1 MNDTANIT
9 LHIGALPVMAHA
21 IEEVKEMAGLSSALV
36 LNPGTLSH
44 DWVET
49 MKIAGKNANIK
60 GIPIIL
66 DPVGAGATKYRTK
79 TNLELLKLLKIAIIK
94 GNCGEIG
101 ALTGMGGKMLGVE
114 SVESL
119 DDPIKAAQIL
129 AKMNNNVV
137 VITGKRDI
145 IVSTNDIYYVDNGH
159 ELLTT
164 ITGSGC
170 MATAMI
176 GAFAA
181 VEPDFAFA
189 AASALAVYGLAAE
202 IAAKNA
208 SGPVSFKVALLDAI
222 YNLTVEQVRLGVKI
236 TKSQYI

>member
-1 MNDTANIT
+1 
-9 LHIGALPVMAHA
+9 
-21 IEEVKEMAGLSSALV
+21 
-36 LNPGTLSH
+36 
-44 DWVET
+44 
-49 MKIAGKNANIK
+49 
-60 GIPIIL
+60 
-66 DPVGAGATKYRTK
+66 
-79 TNLELLKLLKIAIIK
+79 
-94 GNCGEIG
+94 
-101 ALTGMGGKMLGVE
+101 
-114 SVESL
+114 
-119 DDPIKAAQIL
+119 
-129 AKMNNNVV
+129 MNNNVV